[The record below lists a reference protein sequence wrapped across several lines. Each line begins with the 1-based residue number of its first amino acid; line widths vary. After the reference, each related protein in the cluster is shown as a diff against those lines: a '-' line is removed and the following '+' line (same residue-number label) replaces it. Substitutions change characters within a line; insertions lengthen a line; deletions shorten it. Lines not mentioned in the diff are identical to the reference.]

1 MFLINSPSPLI
12 QSTILAR
19 KKVLSTAGE
28 LPSTISI
35 NDKIL
40 HRQVKMPISRGHL
53 DQISWTIHTKNKP
66 THDTLKTP
74 LLTVLLASCDVHLED
89 HPSTPGGLAGMFGGK
104 ACCQSMQT
112 SPGMCQLWINLFF
125 EFTSKVL
132 SERFSHAQMVI
143 TDQELLGWYRYWLS
157 P

>member
-1 MFLINSPSPLI
+1 MFLVSSLSPLI
-12 QSTILAR
+12 QFTTLAR
-19 KKVLSTAGE
+19 KQVLSTAGE

-53 DQISWTIHTKNKP
+53 EQISWTIHTKNKP

-74 LLTVLLASCDVHLED
+74 LLTVLLASCDVHLDD
-89 HPSTPGGLAGMFGGK
+89 HPSTLGGLDGMFGGK
-104 ACCQSMQT
+104 ACCQSKQT

-132 SERFSHAQMVI
+132 SGKFSHAQMVM
-143 TDQELLGWYRYWLS
+143 TDQELLGWYVYWLS